1 MRSALVYK
9 LFFFQF
15 VNCYF
20 LLFYIGFA
28 KPLSGHLF
36 GVEDTCHRGL
46 TGIGEFSDE
55 EDERGAHSET

>member
-1 MRSALVYK
+1 MLNRWENHRLEFKVRSALVYK

-36 GVEDTCHRGL
+36 GLQDT
-46 TGIGEFSDE
+46 
-55 EDERGAHSET
+55 